1 MTQESIRRIREAQ
14 LPVRRKY
21 TKRQVEPFSQTNIL
35 STRDANRSITVRKAE
50 EKAKQG
56 RKLAKQFEKV
66 DGYAPPQRSEGSFQ
80 RAMQAEREGREAGDN
95 FLLINS

>member
-21 TKRQVEPFSQTNIL
+21 TKRQVETFSQTGIL
-35 STRDANRSITVRKAE
+35 STRDEKAE

-66 DGYAPPQRSEGSFQ
+66 YGYAPPQRSEGSFQ
-80 RAMQAEREGREAGDN
+80 RAMQAEREGREERQEIT
-95 FLLINS
+95 FC